1 MAGLDPER
9 REPEGLLRGGEHLAR
24 VGLEGEHGERRAE
37 GARDAPAFLDDR
49 AMAQMDAIEIAD
61 GDHRAPRVCGRALPM
76 SNDAHG
82 RVYPN
87 PSGRENSRGAQA
99 RRWLL
104 S

>member
-1 MAGLDPER
+1 MAGLGPKGCES
-9 REPEGLLRGGEHLAR
+9 EGLLGGGENLAR

-37 GARDAPAFLDDR
+37 GARNALTLLDDR
-49 AMAQMDAIEIAD
+49 AMTQVDAIEIAD

-87 PSGRENSRGAQA
+87 PSGRENSRGAKA
-99 RRWLL
+99 RRWVL